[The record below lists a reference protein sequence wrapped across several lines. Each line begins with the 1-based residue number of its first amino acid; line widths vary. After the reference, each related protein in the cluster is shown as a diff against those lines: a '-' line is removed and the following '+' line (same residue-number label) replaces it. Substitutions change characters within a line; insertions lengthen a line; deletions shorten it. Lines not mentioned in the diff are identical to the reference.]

1 MLQGERDR
9 EKVTL
14 YNHPIFNVHVDK
26 ATTSS
31 DDTKRRN
38 IASSA
43 KTLDSVDSDESMEVD
58 VTSLEEESTNQTK
71 EAINS
76 SLNLQREPLQ
86 KTSGEKRAKGTVHVQ
101 SW

>member
-1 MLQGERDR
+1 MLQGER
-9 EKVTL
+9 KVTL
-14 YNHPIFNVHVDK
+14 YNHPIFNVHVHVDK

-101 SW
+101 S